1 MKTTFR
7 VISHLLKA
15 YAVGVLLRAFIIQ
28 MKQEARDIVGQG
40 GN

>member
-1 MKTTFR
+1 MKTVTY
-7 VISHLLKA
+7 LLKA

-28 MKQEARDIVGQG
+28 MKQEARDIAGQG